1 MLSTSN
7 ISPPHLRFQN
17 QAGNNEFVRQL
28 ELAIKEHLPLSNP
41 RAPPVST
48 VSTASSSG
56 AVSGAWKPTSLAMR
70 AGAERVV
77 SNESGRDKAQGRA
90 DKATRW

>member
-28 ELAIKEHLPLSNP
+28 ELAFIQSKGSAGIDSIHSQQQW
-41 RAPPVST
+41 
-48 VSTASSSG
+48 G
-56 AVSGAWKPTSLAMR
+56 GQWSLEAYIIGH
-70 AGAERVV
+70 AGR
-77 SNESGRDKAQGRA
+77 G
-90 DKATRW
+90 